1 MKDIK
6 TKDKSNIFIKTLDKS
21 LIVAD
26 KTKDS
31 LVITKEKVNSIN
43 NTTSQTEYGSEKIKQ
58 ATRDTTIATKKIV
71 KREIKKAPERIRKT
85 AKNTAKATKK
95 GIKTA
100 KKVAETS
107 VKVAKKTVQA
117 TKYAVKATAK
127 AVKVAVKATIAA
139 IKAIIAGTK
148 ALIAAIAAGGWVAV
162 IVIVII
168 CLIGLICASVFG
180 IFFSNETGSKP
191 MTEIIRE
198 TNSEVYKTIEN
209 IKDITTYDEV
219 EIESTYNNWNEVIA
233 VYSVKY
239 SENGKYNISVI
250 DEKNEKNIKDMF
262 WEFNK
267 INYST
272 NKITDED
279 GTYKTIL
286 KIKITSKTKE
296 EVMKEQRFNE
306 KDIESVNQLLSK
318 EYDSLWRN
326 LIYGSLSG
334 NKQIV
339 EIAKQQVGNVGGE
352 PYWRWYGFDHR
363 IEWCAV
369 FVSWAANQAGL
380 LNDKIPKFAGV
391 TNGIEWFKSRG
402 QWQEKGYLPRPG
414 DIIFFDWEVD
424 GKPNHVGIVEKTE
437 NGYIYT
443 IEGNSTD
450 DGCRAKKYSINSDVI
465 YGFGL
470 PAY

>member
-6 TKDKSNIFIKTLDKS
+6 VKDRSNTFIKTLDKS

-26 KTKDS
+26 KTKDH
-31 LVITKEKVNSIN
+31 LVITKEKVNDIN
-43 NTTSQTEYGSEKIKQ
+43 NKQTQAEYGSQKITQ
-58 ATRDTTIATKKIV
+58 ATRETTRVSAKVAKK
-71 KREIKKAPERIRKT
+71 EIKKAPERIRKT
-85 AKNTAKATKK
+85 ANKTAKATKK

-107 VKVAKKTVQA
+107 AKVAKKTAQA
-117 TKYAVKATAK
+117 TKHAVKATVK
-127 AVKVAVKATIAA
+127 ATKAAIKATIAA
-139 IKAIIAGTK
+139 IKAAIAGIK
-148 ALIAAIAAGGWVAV
+148 ALVAAIAAGGWVAV
-162 IVIVII
+162 VIIVLI
-168 CLIGLICASVFG
+168 CLIGLICASIFG
-180 IFFSNETGSKP
+180 IFFSNETGSKS
-191 MTEIIRE
+191 MTTVIRE
-198 TNSEVYKTIEN
+198 TNSEVYQKIEDIKRKT
-209 IKDITTYDEV
+209 KYDEV

-239 SENGKYNISVI
+239 SEDGKYNITI
-250 DEKNEKNIKDMF
+250 INEDNEKKLKNVF
-262 WEFNK
+262 WDFNE
-267 INYST
+267 IQSST
-272 NKITDED
+272 KTEKVSEEE
-279 GTYKTIL
+279 TKTIL
-286 KIKITSKTKE
+286 KIKIVSKSKE
-296 EVMKEQRFNE
+296 DIMKKYWFNDS
-306 KDIESVNQLLSK
+306 KKNQVNELLSK
-318 EYDSLWRN
+318 EYDLLWRN
-326 LIYGSLSG
+326 LIYGSIEG

-369 FVSWAANQAGL
+369 FVSWAANQAGV

-391 TNGIEWFKSRG
+391 STGIEWFKARG
-402 QWQEKGYLPRPG
+402 EWQGRGYSPRPG

-437 NGYIYT
+437 DGYIYT

-450 DGCRAKKYSINSDVI
+450 DGCRAKKYSVNSNVI
-465 YGFGL
+465 FGFGL